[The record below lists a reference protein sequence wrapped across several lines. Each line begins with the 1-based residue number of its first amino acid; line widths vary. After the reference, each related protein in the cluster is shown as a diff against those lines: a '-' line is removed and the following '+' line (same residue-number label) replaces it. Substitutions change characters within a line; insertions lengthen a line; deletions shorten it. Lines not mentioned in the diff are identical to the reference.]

1 MLVIASMMSV
11 VFISASIYLEEE
23 AEIRDENHILSDGRY
38 NKP

>member
-1 MLVIASMMSV
+1 MLVVASMMSV
-11 VFISASIYLEEE
+11 VLSASIYLEEE